1 MEERGPARMCEK
13 LVGVGEI
20 DLVGINDLGEGAPLE
35 VAIRSH
41 KPRPFCESCGGPVCS
56 KG

>member
-1 MEERGPARMCEK
+1 MCEK